1 MYTQA
6 QSGCVFLNII
16 GGRRMSISE
25 PMHQLVS
32 LSLPLSRIC
41 MLSCNSTVAGGLSL
55 CRLG

>member
-6 QSGCVFLNII
+6 PSGWVFLNIV

-25 PMHQLVS
+25 PMYHLVS
-32 LSLPLSRIC
+32 LSLPLSHIR

-55 CRLG
+55 CYLG

>member
-6 QSGCVFLNII
+6 PSGWVFLNIV

-25 PMHQLVS
+25 PMYHLVS
-32 LSLPLSRIC
+32 LSLPLSRIR

-55 CRLG
+55 CYLG